1 MDKGETVA
9 EAVATVA
16 PAKIKRSAIAEA
28 TAKREA
34 TKAKSAER
42 IAGIRTR
49 TRKAKAETPML
60 IALKA
65 AWTDALLLVK
75 SRSLFRGYAKVTSF
89 VPVCGTSRVNFA
101 RMFISGTSGNLA
113 KKLSA

>member
-1 MDKGETVA
+1 L
-9 EAVATVA
+9 
-16 PAKIKRSAIAEA
+16 SQS

-49 TRKAKAETPML
+49 TRKAKAETPTL

-65 AWTDALLLVK
+65 AWTDAEPGK
-75 SRSLFRGYAKVTSF
+75 T
-89 VPVCGTSRVNFA
+89 
-101 RMFISGTSGNLA
+101 
-113 KKLSA
+113 